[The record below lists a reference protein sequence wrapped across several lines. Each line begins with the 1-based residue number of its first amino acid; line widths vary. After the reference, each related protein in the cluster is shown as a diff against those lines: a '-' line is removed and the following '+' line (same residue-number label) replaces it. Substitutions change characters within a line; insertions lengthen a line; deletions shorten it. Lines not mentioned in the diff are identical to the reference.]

1 MTSVTALAD
10 AFTLRPQ
17 RLLHMRNAH

>member
-1 MTSVTALAD
+1 MF

-17 RLLHMRNAH
+17 RIATVKLLYECI